1 MCHFVRSSYDFSVT
15 AQLERTERRP
25 LVKGRVLVFAAIA
38 MSALVL
44 RLAVTSFSPLAS
56 QIQDEFGF
64 SGSVVGVF
72 GMVPT
77 AMFAVFGLLTP
88 ALAKRL
94 GLERTALLAMI
105 MAAVGMLLRAM
116 MSQTWSLLALSALAL
131 AGMGIGN
138 VVIPPLVKRYFSDRL
153 ATMSSVYIVAVQI
166 GTIVPA
172 FVAVPVADAFGW
184 RFSIGWWAAFGFA
197 AAVPWLITLA
207 RSRKA
212 EAETVVAP
220 AVDAS
225 RRGQVW
231 RSPVAWGMAGMFG
244 MTSLITY
251 SMFTWIPSILADAGA
266 SDAFGGTMV
275 GVFSVMGLVAAF
287 GAPTL
292 CARIANPFPVV
303 IVCAACYLIG
313 FAGLYFAPMAAP
325 IVWVV
330 VLGLGPST
338 FPMALTLINLRTRSH
353 VGSSA
358 LSGFT
363 QGIGYTVACLGP
375 LLFGVFH
382 DATDGYAAPFGLLVV
397 AVVVVLVGA
406 YQACKPRMLEDS
418 WHAR

>member
-1 MCHFVRSSYDFSVT
+1 MT

-303 IVCAACYLIG
+303 IACAACYLIG

>member
-1 MCHFVRSSYDFSVT
+1 
-15 AQLERTERRP
+15 
-25 LVKGRVLVFAAIA
+25 

>member
-1 MCHFVRSSYDFSVT
+1 MT

>member
-220 AVDAS
+220 AVDES

-353 VGSSA
+353 AGSSA

>member
-105 MAAVGMLLRAM
+105 MAAVGRLLRAM

-382 DATDGYAAPFGLLVV
+382 DATDGYAAPFGLLVL

>member
-15 AQLERTERRP
+15 AQLERTEPRP

-303 IVCAACYLIG
+303 IACAACYLIG

>member
-1 MCHFVRSSYDFSVT
+1 MT

-153 ATMSSVYIVAVQI
+153 ATMSSVYIVAVQV

>member
-1 MCHFVRSSYDFSVT
+1 M
-15 AQLERTERRP
+15 
-25 LVKGRVLVFAAIA
+25 LVFAAIA

-94 GLERTALLAMI
+94 GLERTALVAMI

-212 EAETVVAP
+212 ETETVVAS

-275 GVFSVMGLVAAF
+275 GVFSVMGLLAAF

-303 IVCAACYLIG
+303 IACAACYLIG

>member
-1 MCHFVRSSYDFSVT
+1 LCHFVRSSYDFSVT

>member
-1 MCHFVRSSYDFSVT
+1 
-15 AQLERTERRP
+15 
-25 LVKGRVLVFAAIA
+25 

-220 AVDAS
+220 TVDAS

-353 VGSSA
+353 AGSSA

>member
-1 MCHFVRSSYDFSVT
+1 M
-15 AQLERTERRP
+15 ERTERRP

-220 AVDAS
+220 TVDAS

>member
-1 MCHFVRSSYDFSVT
+1 LCHFVRSSYDFSVT
-15 AQLERTERRP
+15 AQLERTEPRS

-77 AMFAVFGLLTP
+77 AMFAAFGLITP

-94 GLERTALLAMI
+94 GLERTALIAMI

-207 RSRKA
+207 RSRNA
-212 EAETVVAP
+212 DAETVVAP
-220 AVDAS
+220 AADAS

-251 SMFTWIPSILADAGA
+251 SMFTWIPSILGDAGA

-275 GVFSVMGLVAAF
+275 GVFSVMGLVSAF

-303 IVCAACYLIG
+303 IACAACYLIG

>member
-303 IVCAACYLIG
+303 IACAACYLIG

>member
-1 MCHFVRSSYDFSVT
+1 MT

-220 AVDAS
+220 AVDES

-353 VGSSA
+353 AGSSA

>member
-1 MCHFVRSSYDFSVT
+1 
-15 AQLERTERRP
+15 
-25 LVKGRVLVFAAIA
+25 

-303 IVCAACYLIG
+303 IACAACYLIG